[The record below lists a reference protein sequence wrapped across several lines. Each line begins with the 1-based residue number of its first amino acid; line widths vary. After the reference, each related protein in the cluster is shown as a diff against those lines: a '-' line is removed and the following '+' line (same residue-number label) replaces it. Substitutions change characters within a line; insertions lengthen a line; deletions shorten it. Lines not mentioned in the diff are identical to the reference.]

1 MKKILAFTL
10 LSLSL
15 PAFAASY
22 SQYSVP
28 VPAELAPYATFVL
41 NSSTI
46 TEDATGIVMS
56 YDLPVE
62 LVGPN
67 HPTIVLGGKHRQGG
81 IMILQGEFGEASCFS
96 RAEKVECIVQYE
108 DLEID
113 LAGVE
118 RILAARN
125 ISSHERELRLQVAK
139 IFGGEPVGVFEITP
153 DAYSSSPV
161 SN

>member
-1 MKKILAFTL
+1 MKNIFALAL

-15 PAFAASY
+15 PVLADAY
-22 SQYSVP
+22 GTYTVP
-28 VPAELAPYATFVL
+28 VPPELAPFAQFVL
-41 NSSTI
+41 NDSQI
-46 TEDATGIVMS
+46 TSDNTGVVVS
-56 YDLPVE
+56 YDLPIE

-67 HPTIVLGGKHRQGG
+67 HPTIVLGGKQRPGG
-81 IMILQGEFGEASCFS
+81 IMILQGEYGDASCFT

-125 ISSHERELRLQVAK
+125 IGPHERELRLQVAK
-139 IFGGEPVGVFEITP
+139 IFSGEPVGIVEI
-153 DAYSSSPV
+153 SR
-161 SN
+161 